1 MTPHRTPN
9 SPPDTTMPPHAR
21 STRACELGD
30 HAGTSEPAIL
40 ALQTTSTLRASRRAL
55 TSRRASVQRT
65 GLVIAGAV
73 ALIAIGVVTLA
84 FLGSSKRSAPPPLV
98 PRVGP
103 GTSAGGGSGAAPLPA
118 GGSEGVGTDAATV
131 GAINRARVQFVDKN
145 DPTRLAGVLRWTTL
159 DPLPG
164 GRANVTEPRGLIYL
178 RDGRVISVRAE
189 RGTILRP
196 ARSEEPESGTFEGK
210 VRVELFEPT
219 TRGQPAD
226 VEAPPALTLET
237 QSLRFDR
244 SLYEA
249 STGDRWSMV
258 SDRIRASGRGIRL
271 VGNDVNQRLELGE
284 FDRVDEVVISPR
296 AKKTTVAATS
306 ATPAPAPIAAPV
318 ASDAKETDPQAL
330 VQTLYRAQAE
340 GGVTVAAGARRLRGE
355 LAEVW
360 VRLVG
365 NQLPDG
371 ALGVN
376 EGLET
381 SGSAERA
388 ATDGTAGTTGTS
400 PGGGSP
406 SGDPRDEEI
415 RLTWTGRMV
424 IRPLEIAPPAL
435 ESDDAAIRISS
446 PASAMSGA
454 PMDGTSASPRADG
467 TVEFSDRRAG
477 ISGVAGSLVYGAT
490 SRNLNLVGSRQAN
503 FRVTSGERA
512 VLIGES
518 LRVNLGSGVAQLRGP
533 GEVQERAAGEGF
545 TPGADAA
552 KRLISWTDQADL
564 EFFTRGPWMTGE
576 LRRAAAQGSV
586 LAKDSRSAL
595 NADFLEATFTR
606 TSPETPTFL
615 SKVSAS
621 GNATARTTDTRPGA
635 VVSRVSASS
644 LSLGF
649 TPPKAGESEAIPSI
663 AIARGDVQAQRAGS
677 RLMADSLEATLEPD
691 ARGQI
696 RAASVNAGGNVR
708 YLDDRGIEALSDRLT
723 ADPVAEKAT
732 LIADLPEGVR
742 ISQRGA
748 VISARQVSL
757 DAPARQLS
765 AFGPGR
771 LTFQRSTAGQ
781 SALVGAGDA
790 TLNTTWTSWMT
801 LSDKTNNAEFV
812 GDVRTTWI
820 GANAASTPGQ
830 SAGAQQIERIAADRL
845 DLRFTQDEIPVSGAA
860 SSANAQPETRRQISR
875 ATASGRSLQEQGG
888 ARAQIES
895 LRIDPVTGARRL
907 IFLEGDRIIA
917 SETDSTLS
925 VPGPG
930 RLLVDERPAGAT
942 DPGPDASTPGATSPA
957 NGAGAT
963 ASLFGGTQRRSGSS
977 LFSWTEQLTMSRAT
991 GEAELSGG
999 VRLIHR
1005 PMDQSAGLL
1014 TLESDKLAARVDF
1027 PSTGQGSPS
1036 RPGATGPD
1044 ARLIN
1049 ATARGSVVAQGEG
1062 QKRVL
1067 AELMT
1072 YDAINRTI
1080 TAEGGD
1086 LTRVTLVDPARAS
1099 PVGASKIVW
1108 NLVTDRVDITR
1119 PTPLTVP
1126 R

>member
-1 MTPHRTPN
+1 
-9 SPPDTTMPPHAR
+9 
-21 STRACELGD
+21 
-30 HAGTSEPAIL
+30 
-40 ALQTTSTLRASRRAL
+40 
-55 TSRRASVQRT
+55 
-65 GLVIAGAV
+65 
-73 ALIAIGVVTLA
+73 
-84 FLGSSKRSAPPPLV
+84 
-98 PRVGP
+98 
-103 GTSAGGGSGAAPLPA
+103 
-118 GGSEGVGTDAATV
+118 
-131 GAINRARVQFVDKN
+131 
-145 DPTRLAGVLRWTTL
+145 
-159 DPLPG
+159 
-164 GRANVTEPRGLIYL
+164 
-178 RDGRVISVRAE
+178 
-189 RGTILRP
+189 
-196 ARSEEPESGTFEGK
+196 
-210 VRVELFEPT
+210 
-219 TRGQPAD
+219 
-226 VEAPPALTLET
+226 
-237 QSLRFDR
+237 
-244 SLYEA
+244 
-249 STGDRWSMV
+249 
-258 SDRIRASGRGIRL
+258 
-271 VGNDVNQRLELGE
+271 
-284 FDRVDEVVISPR
+284 
-296 AKKTTVAATS
+296 
-306 ATPAPAPIAAPV
+306 
-318 ASDAKETDPQAL
+318 
-330 VQTLYRAQAE
+330 
-340 GGVTVAAGARRLRGE
+340 
-355 LAEVW
+355 
-360 VRLVG
+360 
-365 NQLPDG
+365 
-371 ALGVN
+371 
-376 EGLET
+376 
-381 SGSAERA
+381 
-388 ATDGTAGTTGTS
+388 
-400 PGGGSP
+400 
-406 SGDPRDEEI
+406 
-415 RLTWTGRMV
+415 MV

-435 ESDDAAIRISS
+435 ASDDAAIRISS
-446 PASAMSGA
+446 PASAMRAA
-454 PMDGTSASPRADG
+454 PVDGPAASPRADG

-490 SRNLNLVGSRQAN
+490 SRNLNLVGSRQTP

-545 TPGADAA
+545 TPDADAA
-552 KRLISWTDQADL
+552 KRLISWTDQADI

-576 LRRAAAQGSV
+576 IRRAAAQGSV

-635 VVSRVSASS
+635 VASRVSASS

-649 TPPKAGESEAIPSI
+649 TPPKAGESEALPAI

-691 ARGQI
+691 SRGQI
-696 RAASVNAGGNVR
+696 RAVGVSAAGGVR
-708 YLDDRGIEALSDRLT
+708 YLDERGIEALADRLT

-771 LTFQRSTAGQ
+771 LTFQRSTGGGAGQ
-781 SALVGAGDA
+781 SSLVGAGNA
-790 TLNTTWTSWMT
+790 SLNTTWTSWMT

-820 GANAASTPGQ
+820 GTNASSRPGQ
-830 SAGAQQIERIAADRL
+830 SAGPQQVERIAADRL
-845 DLRFTQDEIPVSGAA
+845 DLRFTQDEVPVSGAV
-860 SSANAQPETRRQISR
+860 STANAKPETRRQISR

-917 SETDSTLS
+917 SETDSTLN

-942 DPGPDASTPGATSPA
+942 DASPATSTPAEPGD
-957 NGAGAT
+957 GAT
-963 ASLFGGTQRRSGSS
+963 ASLFGGAQRRSGSS
-977 LFSWTEQLTMSRAT
+977 LFSWTEQMTMSRAT
-991 GEAELSGG
+991 GEAELSGS

-1014 TLESDKLAARVDF
+1014 TLESDKLSARVDF
-1027 PSTGQGSPS
+1027 PSTGQSSPS

-1049 ATARGSVVAQGEG
+1049 AMARGSVVAQGEG

-1080 TAEGGD
+1080 TAEGGE

-1108 NLVTDRVDITR
+1108 NLMTDRVDITR